1 MLYFI
6 KCIPY
11 SPSSQT
17 LPTTSSPNFMT
28 FVLAHRVQGM
38 LLYAHGCGAIYWG
51 MTLSN
56 TVSLNP
62 QKLLTAE
69 SSARSRVSWAP
80 PHWKFGQLIVCQW
93 AWLRWVPECSPS
105 AICRRCCLIKE
116 EGRQRKLHCNPQRD
130 VCLLGI
136 KTMLYLNGLCLSYF
150 LLVW

>member
-28 FVLAHRVQGM
+28 FVLAHRIQGM

-51 MTLSN
+51 VTLSN

-69 SSARSRVSWAP
+69 SSARCRVSWAP
-80 PHWKFGQLIVCQW
+80 PQSTLKIWPIDSMPV
-93 AWLRWVPECSPS
+93 SM
-105 AICRRCCLIKE
+105 
-116 EGRQRKLHCNPQRD
+116 
-130 VCLLGI
+130 
-136 KTMLYLNGLCLSYF
+136 T
-150 LLVW
+150 LVSS